1 MKQLLR
7 IFALIFFTLNIN
19 AQNRLFDMI
28 LDNQNNIYV
37 IGSFDETIDL
47 GNNTQI
53 TSIGETD
60 IFVGKYNA
68 SGKCMWSL
76 RIGGRNDD
84 EAGGICLDSLG
95 NIYITGTFIDDAY
108 IGESFTR
115 YASNKAN
122 HAATFFV
129 TKLNPSG
136 DPQWTKVS
144 KNKKADIGV
153 GISIDNSGNIYAAGN
168 YEGEFILDDKR
179 IKSNGKHDICLVK
192 LNSDGICSWV
202 KTYGDKEDNLA
213 NTIFTGNNKIV
224 LGGNSHSGLAGFT
237 GYVAE
242 INPENGNVNWTK
254 NIGAI
259 KGHIEKIIHDG
270 RSAYYITGSIEGP
283 NPMDETYHCFVSKV
297 NDKNGE
303 DIWVKSFES
312 NQAKG
317 NDMVCDIDGNLYIT
331 GSFLDSL
338 KINQTLVKGK
348 ELEDIFLIKL
358 SSVGQVL
365 LGEDYGHSKS
375 DIGRKLF
382 YRDQKLIMSG
392 EFSNDIEFGTTLL
405 TGGENTFFVA
415 FFDPLISQFKNAQVI
430 ANHLEK
436 PIVNK
441 KLSNITGKIIVANG
455 DNKNYLPGHEIHIEE
470 ESGEVIK
477 STLTDEKGNFTFKNI
492 DTTRLLNLVVKKN
505 EKIKENEE
513 LFLAKIN
520 GTIIQ
525 KFNLDNNNVFRFK
538 LLQSDIVK
546 LTEPDQVT
554 DPLIAL
560 KDFENSKNTEMLVV
574 EHVLYDVNAFQIPP
588 SAFINM
594 DKIANYLIE
603 NPTYVLQIY
612 AHTDATGND
621 KSNLDLSQKR
631 ANEVKNYLESKG
643 VKSSRIKAKGF
654 GETKI
659 INRCVDGVECSSD
672 EHAINRRTEFVFSKS
687 K

>member
-1 MKQLLR
+1 MKQLIL
-7 IFALIFFTLNIN
+7 FFVLLFSYVVTI
-19 AQNRLFDMI
+19 AQNRLFDMV
-28 LDNQNNIYV
+28 LDKQNNIYV

-47 GNNTQI
+47 GNNTQL
-53 TSIGETD
+53 TSNGETD

-68 SGKCMWSL
+68 SGKCQWGL

-84 EAGGICLDSLG
+84 EAGGICIDTLG

-122 HAATFFV
+122 HAATFFA

-136 DPQWTKVS
+136 DPVWTKIS

-168 YEGEFILDDKR
+168 FEGEFILDDKR

-192 LNSDGICSWV
+192 LNSDGVCAWV

-213 NTIFTGNNKIV
+213 NTLFTGNNKIV
-224 LGGNSHSGLAGFT
+224 LGGNSHAGLAGFT

-242 INPENGNVNWTK
+242 INTESGNVNWTK
-254 NIGAI
+254 NIGSI

-270 RSAYYITGSIEGP
+270 RAAYYITGSIEGS
-283 NPMDETYHCFVSKV
+283 NPMDETYQCFVTKV

-317 NDMVCDIDGNLYIT
+317 NDMVCDNDGNLYIT

-382 YRDQKLIMSG
+382 YRDNKLIMSG

-415 FFDPLISQFKNAQVI
+415 FFDPSVSQFKNAQVL
-430 ANHLEK
+430 ANHLQK
-436 PIVNK
+436 PVVNT

-455 DNKNYLPGHEIHIEE
+455 DNKNYLSGHEVHIEE
-470 ESGEVIK
+470 ESGELIK

-492 DTTRLLNLVVKKN
+492 DTTKVLNLVVKKN
-505 EKIKENEE
+505 DRIKENEE
-513 LFLAKIN
+513 VYLAKIN

-525 KFNLDNNNVFRFK
+525 KFNLDKDNVFRFK
-538 LLQSDIVK
+538 LLKPDIIK
-546 LTEPDQVT
+546 LSEPDNVT

-560 KDFENSKNTEMLVV
+560 KDFENSSNTEMLVV
-574 EHVLYDVNAFQIPP
+574 EHVLYDVNAFQIPVN
-588 SAFINM
+588 AIVDM
-594 DKIANYLIE
+594 DKIAKYLIE
-603 NPTYVLQIY
+603 NSTYSLQIY
-612 AHTDATGND
+612 SHTDATGD
-621 KSNLDLSQKR
+621 EKSNLELSQKR
-631 ANEVKNYLESKG
+631 ANEVKKYLVGKG
-643 VKSSRIKAKGF
+643 IKSSRIKAKGL

-659 INRCVDGVECSSD
+659 LNRCNNEINCSPE
-672 EHAINRRTEFVFSKS
+672 EHAMNRRTEFMFSKS

>member
-1 MKQLLR
+1 MKKLFIIYAFLVSN
-7 IFALIFFTLNIN
+7 FYIN
-19 AQNRLFDMI
+19 AQNRLFDMV
-28 LDNQNNIYV
+28 LDKQNNIYV

-47 GNNTQI
+47 GNNSQL
-53 TSIGETD
+53 TSNGETD
-60 IFVGKYNA
+60 IFVGKYNS
-68 SGKCMWSL
+68 SGKCMWGL

-84 EAGGICLDSLG
+84 EAGGICLDSSG

-115 YASNKAN
+115 YASNKPN
-122 HAATFFV
+122 HAATFFI

-153 GISIDNSGNIYAAGN
+153 GISIDNAGNIFAAGN
-168 YEGEFILDDKR
+168 FEGEFILDDKR

-192 LNSDGICSWV
+192 LNADGNCSWV

-213 NTIFTGNNKIV
+213 NTIFTGNNRIV
-224 LGGNSHSGLAGFT
+224 LGGNSHAGLAGFT

-242 INPENGNVNWTK
+242 INSELGSVNWTK

-283 NPMDETYHCFVSKV
+283 NPLDETYHCFVSKV

-303 DIWVKSFES
+303 DLWVKSFES

-317 NDMVCDIDGNLYIT
+317 NDMVCDNEGNLYIT

-338 KINQTLVKGK
+338 RINQTLVKGK

-365 LGEDYGHSKS
+365 LGEDYGHTKS

-382 YRDQKLIMSG
+382 LRDEKLIMAG

-415 FFDPLISQFKNAQVI
+415 FFDPSISQFKNAQVL

-436 PIVNK
+436 PVVNK
-441 KLSNITGKIIVANG
+441 KLSNISGKIIVANG
-455 DNKNYLPGHEIHIEE
+455 DNKNYLAGHEIHIEE
-470 ESGEVIK
+470 ETGEVIK

-492 DTTRLLNLVVKKN
+492 DTTKLLNLVVKKN
-505 EKIKENEE
+505 ERIKENEQ

-538 LLQSDIVK
+538 LLQADIVK
-546 LTEPDQVT
+546 LSEPDQVT

-574 EHVLYDVNAFQIPP
+574 EHVLYDVNAFKIPN
-588 SAFINM
+588 SALIDI
-594 DKIANYLIE
+594 DKIAKYLLDNISF
-603 NPTYVLQIY
+603 VLQINS
-612 AHTDATGND
+612 HTDATGNE
-621 KSNLDLSQKR
+621 KTNLELSQKR
-631 ANEVKNYLESKG
+631 ANEVKNYLVSKG
-643 VKSSRIKAKGF
+643 IKSSRIKAKGF

-659 INRCVDGVECSSD
+659 INRCVNGIECSTD
-672 EHAINRRTEFVFSKS
+672 EHAINRRTEFMFSK
-687 K
+687 KK

>member
-1 MKQLLR
+1 MKKIVFIIAFLVSS
-7 IFALIFFTLNIN
+7 FFIN
-19 AQNRLFDMI
+19 AQNRLFDMV
-28 LDNQNNIYV
+28 LDKQNNIYV

-53 TSIGETD
+53 TSNGETD

-68 SGKCMWSL
+68 SGKCMWGL
-76 RIGGRNDD
+76 RMGGRNDD

-95 NIYITGTFIDDAY
+95 NIYVTGTFIDDAY

-115 YASNKAN
+115 YASNKPN

-153 GISIDNSGNIYAAGN
+153 GISIDNAGNIFAAGN
-168 YEGEFILDDKR
+168 FEGEFILDDKR
-179 IKSNGKHDICLVK
+179 IKSNGKHDICLIK
-192 LNSDGICSWV
+192 LNSDGVCSWV

-213 NTIFTGNNKIV
+213 NTIFTGNNRIV
-224 LGGNSHSGLAGFT
+224 LGGNSHAGLAGFT

-242 INPENGNVNWTK
+242 INSENGNINWTK

-283 NPMDETYHCFVSKV
+283 NPLDETYHCFVSKV

-303 DIWVKSFES
+303 DLWVKSFES

-317 NDMVCDIDGNLYIT
+317 NDMVCDNDGNLYIT

-338 KINQTLVKGK
+338 RINQTLVKGK

-382 YRDQKLIMSG
+382 FRNEKLIMSG
-392 EFSNDIEFGTTLL
+392 EFSNDIDFGTTLL

-415 FFDPLISQFKNAQVI
+415 FFDPSISQFKNAQVL

-441 KLSNITGKIIVANG
+441 KLSNISGKIIVGNG
-455 DNKNYLPGHEIHIEE
+455 ENKNYLAGHEIHIEE
-470 ESGEVIK
+470 DSGELIK

-492 DTTRLLNLVVKKN
+492 DTTKLLNITIKKN
-505 EKIKENEE
+505 DRIKENEE
-513 LFLAKIN
+513 LFLAKLN

-538 LLQSDIVK
+538 LLHPDIIK
-546 LTEPDQVT
+546 LSEPDQVT

-560 KDFENSKNTEMLVV
+560 KDFENSKNTDMLVI
-574 EHVLYDVNAFQIPP
+574 EHVLYGVNEFKIPE
-588 SAFINM
+588 SANLNM

-603 NPTYVLQIY
+603 NSTYFLQINS
-612 AHTDATGND
+612 HTDARGND

-631 ANEVKNYLESKG
+631 ANEVKNYLVNKG
-643 VKSSRIKAKGF
+643 IKVSRIKVKGF
-654 GETKI
+654 GESKI
-659 INRCVDGVECSSD
+659 MNRCIDGIECSSE
-672 EHAINRRTEFVFSKS
+672 EHAVNRRTEFIFSKN